1 VLQRF
6 VTGYRR
12 TVVTTMVVGVP
23 EVKRRPAGRREDA
36 LAPWLQ
42 EGTEPGVAPGRLE
55 RVRALLNT
63 DDRFHGVD
71 RLHGAPARLVELRDA
86 LRAHLTDADRTAA
99 DRTALAAV
107 AARYPLVLDLDDRS
121 GGPRLVPVAGPDPV
135 ARAAGGVLALV
146 HAAVTDG
153 SWDRLKECGNPGCR
167 WVFYD
172 ASRNRSGRWCSMG
185 ECGDVMKA
193 RAYRE
198 RRRTG

>member
-1 VLQRF
+1 
-6 VTGYRR
+6 
-12 TVVTTMVVGVP
+12 MVVGVP
-23 EVKRRPAGRREDA
+23 EVKHRPAGRREDA

-42 EGTEPGVAPGRLE
+42 EGTEPGVAPGTLE

-86 LRAHLTDADRTAA
+86 LRAHLTGGDRAS
-99 DRTALAAV
+99 LAAI
-107 AARYPLVLDLDDRS
+107 AARNPLVLDLDDPS
-121 GGPRLVPVAGPDPV
+121 GTPRLVPAEQADPV
-135 ARAAGGVLALV
+135 GRAAGEVLALV
-146 HAAVTDG
+146 HATATDG